1 MDSYDEQNKLIAKNA
16 DIANQNAIFNHEAIE
31 DAAKGIDDSNKDIEI
46 GRKGFET
53 MYAEFHDLLRCP
65 SCMRK
70 ILDEETESDDSE
82 LAP

>member
-65 SCMRK
+65 ACQRK
-70 ILDEETESDDSE
+70 KLGVEEDQEDDDDSE
-82 LAP
+82 